1 MDHHKTPIL
10 LPKKI
15 KHEKNFMD
23 NNPLSTNQTKTR
35 QKQQK
40 KKERNW
46 SQVVIPYTN
55 KSDGD
60 IRIDIMKYCK

>member
-1 MDHHKTPIL
+1 
-10 LPKKI
+10 
-15 KHEKNFMD
+15 MD